1 MVAKVGFDF
10 PPRSADEGKQD
21 LLDSGEANC
30 CDHLLRSYTGWSDGR
45 LRISVIDFIRRLLG
59 LPIKLSALEL
69 AILGSVAQELRAG
82 EASLWRAQVAAIN
95 RVHRSPDGKETNFWV
110 IRGGRSDFPEEL
122 CFERSEVFKIAVVDV
137 SAKTSKDSLRARVWC
152 VHGHLFSIEYKR
164 SFRGFEKS
172 AGRDWRLHCHIV
184 SYPRQGI

>member
-1 MVAKVGFDF
+1 M
-10 PPRSADEGKQD
+10 S
-21 LLDSGEANC
+21 LIDS
-30 CDHLLRSYTGWSDGR
+30 
-45 LRISVIDFIRRLLG
+45 IRRLFG
-59 LPIKLSALEL
+59 LPIELSALEL
-69 AILGSVAQELRAG
+69 AIFDSVAHELREG
-82 EASLWRAQVAAIN
+82 EATLWRAQVAAIN
-95 RVHRSPDGKETNFWV
+95 RVHRSPDGKEANFWV

-152 VHGHLFSIEYKR
+152 VDGHLFSIEYKR

-184 SYPRQGI
+184 SYPRQGIVP